1 MIIEIATLPPAVQAW
16 IKTLPFEGDFYL
28 VRTGD
33 KLIISEQPIR
43 HLEKTQK
50 THS

>member
-1 MIIEIATLPPAVQAW
+1 MLIKENPMIIEFA
-16 IKTLPFEGDFYL
+16 TLPFEGDFYL
-28 VRTGD
+28 VRIGD